1 MLYREISNDFHGLK
15 NDFFSKEI
23 SNCDNRVTG
32 CEILLF
38 YTFEKKKLAEK
49 LTLDDF
55 QSYLLRASKK
65 LYNSELCLP
74 SANQRVLRHSF
85 TMASKMETTSK
96 KSIKRS
102 WWQMI
107 GTVFEISA

>member
-1 MLYREISNDFHGLK
+1 M
-15 NDFFSKEI
+15 
-23 SNCDNRVTG
+23 TG

-38 YTFEKKKLAEK
+38 YTFEKKLVEK

-107 GTVFEISA
+107 GTVFEINSQ